1 MSKYV
6 IFISTSGG
14 KAFPKEQVTRAFIKE
29 MKQKGFRKHH
39 IEVDAENESQAVKAL
54 NQFNDEYM
62 QEVKDYT
69 GNIIFIGI
77 ITMFGFIIW
86 FFT

>member
-6 IFISTSGG
+6 IFISASGG
-14 KAFPKEQVTRAFIKE
+14 KAFPKEQVTRAFINA
-29 MKQKGFRKHH
+29 MKDKGFRKHH
-39 IEVDAENESQAVKAL
+39 IEVDAENETQAVMAL

-69 GNIIFIGI
+69 GNIIFVGVI
-77 ITMFGFIIW
+77 MLFGFIIW
-86 FFT
+86 LFA